1 MLIRKLSSNSF
12 SVEIQVEKAGNG
24 YDIRKYDEIG
34 RGAYENTIKK
44 QRGYYQKPHVPE
56 GKIRQMKKYKMES
69 LVFL

>member
-1 MLIRKLSSNSF
+1 MLIRKIVFQQLF
-12 SVEIQVEKAGNG
+12 CEIQVESGNG

-56 GKIRQMKKYKMES
+56 GKIRQMKKI
-69 LVFL
+69 